1 MRSRGGG
8 KNQRNHHHQDFQR
21 IARAVSDDTKESSL
35 SGSWLATFFLA
46 GCLTL
51 AGFILED
58 VLMGGSAQNGKLE
71 DRKYY
76 VGAHGKYTEVSKVL
90 FEFSRAHFYFT
101 LLVFVPSLLAA
112 LLSRKEFSGSLL
124 RGHSPRQWI
133 FAASLPL
140 FWLMVFLCIRLAP
153 P

>member
-1 MRSRGGG
+1 VVEKRT
-8 KNQRNHHHQDFQR
+8 QRNHHHQDIQQT
-21 IARAVSDDTKESSL
+21 ARAMSDDTEENSL

-51 AGFILED
+51 AGFMLED
-58 VLMGGSAQNGKLE
+58 VLMRGSAQNGKLE
-71 DRKYY
+71 DGKYY
-76 VGAHGKYTEVSKVL
+76 VGEHGKYTEVSEVL

-124 RGHSPRQWI
+124 RGHSPTQWI

-140 FWLMVFLCIRLAP
+140 FWLMVFLCIRLASP
-153 P
+153 